1 MAVVGNRK
9 QLMSLLL
16 LYVITSAVI
25 PPCAEAQVTCSA
37 IILTFSPCMGYVL
50 NGGEI
55 SQECCGCLKTIV
67 DTLKTKQDRQ
77 IACQCMKDGFS
88 QVTDEQ
94 LKRAQTIPEYCK
106 VPLPFQISRT
116 AFDTAKVFHYYDHPN
131 VDLNKTPTP
140 EAEIAQ
146 HVDATMASTEVTPEK
161 PRYGSWMLVTKK
173 KKSASMINAHHQ
185 NKKLTTTMP
194 RRENQFNALAD
205 NHNSGEPP
213 KNQRNSD
220 KGKSKAGNG
229 QRQKVLSPW
238 AEAQVSC
245 DDIYKQLSPCSGYVK
260 TGGAVPAD
268 CCPALKTMVNGLKT
282 KLDRQSGCQCIKDG
296 VAKATPDQL
305 KRAQGLPGYCKVP
318 FPFKIGPDVDCSAV
332 PKRI

>member
-94 LKRAQTIPEYCK
+94 LKRAQTIPDYCK

-116 AFDTAKVFHYYDHPN
+116 
-131 VDLNKTPTP
+131 
-140 EAEIAQ
+140 
-146 HVDATMASTEVTPEK
+146 
-161 PRYGSWMLVTKK
+161 
-173 KKSASMINAHHQ
+173 
-185 NKKLTTTMP
+185 
-194 RRENQFNALAD
+194 
-205 NHNSGEPP
+205 
-213 KNQRNSD
+213 
-220 KGKSKAGNG
+220 
-229 QRQKVLSPW
+229 
-238 AEAQVSC
+238 
-245 DDIYKQLSPCSGYVK
+245 
-260 TGGAVPAD
+260 
-268 CCPALKTMVNGLKT
+268 VN
-282 KLDRQSGCQCIKDG
+282 
-296 VAKATPDQL
+296 
-305 KRAQGLPGYCKVP
+305 
-318 FPFKIGPDVDCSAV
+318 CSAV
-332 PKRI
+332 QQITE